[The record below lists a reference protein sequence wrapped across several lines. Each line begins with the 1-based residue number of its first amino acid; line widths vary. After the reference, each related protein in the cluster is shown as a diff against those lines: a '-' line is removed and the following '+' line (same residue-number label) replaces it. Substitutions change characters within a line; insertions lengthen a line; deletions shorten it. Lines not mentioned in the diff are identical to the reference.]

1 MKFSK
6 YDLSIY
12 CFFFVIFVLFCLKGV
27 ACKVLSSTVTE
38 IKCRTGPSE
47 GEKSIY
53 QGELEL
59 LKLNNMGKGFIVCR
73 MVRWVNETNK

>member
-1 MKFSK
+1 M
-6 YDLSIY
+6 
-12 CFFFVIFVLFCLKGV
+12 
-27 ACKVLSSTVTE
+27 ACEVLSSTVTE

-59 LKLNNMGKGFIVCR
+59 LKLNNMEKGFIVCR
-73 MVRWVNETNK
+73 MVRWANETDK